1 MLCKFSYNIFVITG
15 IIHQMKTK
23 PFDLDRL
30 FIFHTYNL
38 IPALHDVTQ
47 GSLHL
52 TFTSKEILCY
62 FEGETFYRK
71 AFSYIQQL
79 SGSSGCIVKCILLFY

>member
-1 MLCKFSYNIFVITG
+1 MLCKFSYNIFIITG

-30 FIFHTYNL
+30 FIFHTCNL

-52 TFTSKEILCY
+52 TFTSK
-62 FEGETFYRK
+62 RN
-71 AFSYIQQL
+71 
-79 SGSSGCIVKCILLFY
+79 IVVF